1 MTLTDD
7 KPVHTSD
14 EFEIETTKEDEPT
27 LFRST
32 AQMWAAGFKAKTIEN
47 NRIQVTGYFRM
58 IIDPVSGETWSFVTP
73 RDD

>member
-1 MTLTDD
+1 MSESN
-7 KPVHTSD
+7 KPIHTSD

-32 AQMWAAGFKAKTIEN
+32 AQLWAHGFKAKTVDG
-47 NRIQVTGYFRM
+47 NRIQVSGYFRM
-58 IIDPVSGETWSFVTP
+58 VIDPISGETWSFVTP